1 MRESILSLGVILA
14 FTPWGWGQA
23 IDRQVLDQIQDATVF
38 VKLKVPQVGEGSGS
52 GFVIKATGNTVLVMT
67 NRHVVV
73 PEEGELPEGAKFE
86 ISVVF
91 RSGTPQQQELPAQLL
106 AHDDREVRDL
116 AVLEVRGVK
125 LPPRPIPA
133 NLTTAEADFYLTMPV
148 YALGFPRGRSIQ
160 AVVGNIKDNPAITVN
175 PMSISSLRKDE
186 SNRLARVQLNG
197 SAIEGNSGGPLVDV
211 KGRLVGVIVSRIRG
225 EAVGFAVPPSVIA
238 QFLDGDIGGYKAE
251 LQGLQSGTATVKLEV
266 RLVDPL
272 RNLTGVTL
280 RYVRQSGTPALAA
293 PDDRGSWPLLVNG
306 TNVPLLISPGSAT
319 AQVSLPVA
327 TAQDRKLMMQFV
339 LTRTTGRI
347 LAGRP
352 TAVDIPERPGMIAG
366 LATEPDRPRTVP
378 KWSCEVNVAEGV
390 KIKHHLGGSTIELPA
405 GVAMV
410 NAPQFKLF
418 NAPSALVRV
427 DGEFVAVVE
436 ISNEFD
442 PGGTAISTP
451 TGRRF
456 PITFQGAGL
465 LIWQDEKNFIRLERC
480 KGSDGGIGLIHRV
493 LVEIYKDGRAVGI
506 FYSKGIPEKPVI
518 LAAHRK
524 GTTMQFM
531 FAEPPGRL
539 TVFKELALDFNPSIL
554 VGISASNLSKQ
565 PLTAKFDK
573 FSLRGAGGQDVPAQP
588 LALTRLVNTGTD
600 RRSDGTLVLE
610 GAALKVLKVTAGTAE
625 PQTNMNQY
633 KGKWSEDRQL
643 AWQPLDKGE
652 SLTLE
657 IPVDT
662 TGKFEVKAKFTMAP
676 DYAQIRLA
684 MDTRPLLNGKPMDF
698 YYSDVRPARL
708 LSLGTLS
715 LDKGKHRLTITVQ
728 DKNPKSRGYRVGIDE
743 IQLVP
748 AKK

>member
-1 MRESILSLGVILA
+1 MIIGIGVILA

-38 VKLKVPQVGEGSGS
+38 IKLKVPQVGEGSGS
-52 GFVIKATGNTVLVMT
+52 GFVIKATGDTVLVMT

-73 PEEGELPEGAKFE
+73 PEEGELPEGAKFQ

-91 RSGTPQQQELPAQLL
+91 RSGTPQQQELSAQIL
-106 AHDDREVRDL
+106 AHDEREVRDL

-148 YALGFPRGRSIQ
+148 YALGFPRGRAIQ

-175 PMSISSLRKDE
+175 PMSISSLRKDG

-197 SAIEGNSGGPLVDV
+197 SAIEGNSGGPLVDA

-238 QFLDGDIGGYKAE
+238 QFLDGDIGGYTAE
-251 LQGLQSGTATVKLEV
+251 LQVLQSGTASVKLNL

-280 RYVRQSGTPALAA
+280 RYVRQSGTPVPAA
-293 PDDRGSWPLLVNG
+293 PDQRGSWPLLLNG
-306 TNVPLLISPGSAT
+306 TNVPMQISSGSAT
-319 AQVSLPVA
+319 AQLSVPVA
-327 TAQDRKLMMQFV
+327 TAEDRKLMMQFV
-339 LTRTTGRI
+339 LVRTTGGL
-347 LAGRP
+347 LADKP
-352 TAVDIPERPGMIAG
+352 TAVEIPERPGMIAG
-366 LATEPDRPRTVP
+366 LSTESDQPRTVP

-390 KIKHHLGGSTIELPA
+390 KIKHHPGSSTIELPA

-427 DGEFVAVVE
+427 DGEFVAMVE
-436 ISNEFD
+436 ITNDFD
-442 PGGTAISTP
+442 PGGTTISTS

-456 PITFQGAGL
+456 PFTFQGAGL

-493 LVEIYKDGRAVGI
+493 LVEIYKDGRAAGI
-506 FYSKGIPEKPVI
+506 YYSKGIPEKPMI

-524 GTTMQFM
+524 GTTMQFS

-573 FSLRGAGGQDVPAQP
+573 FILRGAGGQEVTAQP
-588 LALTRLVNTGTD
+588 LALTRLVNSGPD
-600 RRSDGTLVLE
+600 RRSDGTVVLE
-610 GAALKVLKVTAGTAE
+610 GAALKVLKATAGIAE
-625 PQTNMNQY
+625 PQTNMSQY

-643 AWQPLDKGE
+643 SWQPPGKGE
-652 SLTLE
+652 KLTLE
-657 IPVDT
+657 IPVDA
-662 TGKFEVKAKFTMAP
+662 TGKFEVKAKLTMAP
-676 DYAQIRLA
+676 DYAQIRFA
-684 MDTRPLLNGKPMDF
+684 MDTRPLLNGRARDF
-698 YYSDVRPARL
+698 YYINVCPAAL
-708 LSLGTLS
+708 FSLGTHS
-715 LDKGKHRLTITVQ
+715 LDKGKHSLTLTVQ
-728 DKNPKSRGYRVGIDE
+728 DKNPKSQGYRVGIDE

-748 AKK
+748 VPVK